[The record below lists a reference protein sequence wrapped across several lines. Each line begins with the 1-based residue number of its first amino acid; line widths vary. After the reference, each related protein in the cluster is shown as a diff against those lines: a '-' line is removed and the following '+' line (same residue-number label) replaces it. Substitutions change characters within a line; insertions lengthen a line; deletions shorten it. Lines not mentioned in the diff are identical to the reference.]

1 MKYAFLVL
9 KEHPY
14 GREMLKQLLAASFEP
29 ALVIEEDSPVA
40 DEERAKFEERLLGQ
54 PLPPTFTELLAGRS
68 VRREGVPHHNQA
80 GCETLLRE
88 LGPDLIVLGGTR
100 ILKPNIFRL
109 APTLNSHPGLLPEV
123 RGSASV
129 AWSVYHDV
137 PIGCTCHFIEEG
149 IDVGPIVGRRE
160 IPVHRGQTY
169 EELVHATN
177 VLSGTLMVEAVRA
190 FAAGTLRGT
199 AQPAEGQTFKVIPP
213 ELLKVVK
220 EKLAS
225 GTYKHFTAYS

>member
-1 MKYAFLVL
+1 
-9 KEHPY
+9 
-14 GREMLKQLLAASFEP
+14 
-29 ALVIEEDSPVA
+29 
-40 DEERAKFEERLLGQ
+40 
-54 PLPPTFTELLAGRS
+54 
-68 VRREGVPHHNQA
+68 
-80 GCETLLRE
+80 
-88 LGPDLIVLGGTR
+88 
-100 ILKPNIFRL
+100 
-109 APTLNSHPGLLPEV
+109 
-123 RGSASV
+123 V
-129 AWSVYHDV
+129 AWSIYHDV

-220 EKLAS
+220 KGERHLQTLHRHS
-225 GTYKHFTAYS
+225 